1 MDRFSAYLLV
11 RRHIKRPENRN
22 QALVAEAIMEE
33 LAARLGQPQGVWGVM
48 GLLSQLDLEYTA
60 QNPAARGRT
69 ARQQAE
75 LEGLAPEKSAPL
87 EGWCRHLAP
96 PSFEG
101 LEELA
106 PPEPTLLEA
115 GLLVSTSVAENILGR
130 TPERRAAVES
140 LAHDLRLTSEQG
152 DALGDAL
159 DRALSRLA
167 LDPQTVAE
175 LSVAALQRIEQDLR

>member
-33 LAARLGQPQGVWGVM
+33 LAARLGQSQADWGVM

-75 LEGLAPEKSAPL
+75 LEGLAPEETAPL
-87 EGWCRHLAP
+87 ESWCRHLAP

-101 LEELA
+101 LEQLA

-115 GLLVSTSVAENILGR
+115 GLLVASTMAEGMLAR
-130 TPERRAAVES
+130 TPERRAAAES
-140 LAHDLRLTSEQG
+140 LAHDLQLMSQQG

-159 DRALSRLA
+159 ERALSRLA
-167 LDPQTVAE
+167 LEPQVVAE
-175 LSVAALQRIEQDLR
+175 LSVAALGRIEQDLR